1 MVVYQLVK
9 TRLKYGEITRNAVM
23 DIDRLG
29 VMAPISP
36 NEYAGKRGH
45 PCFLL
50 SRGDYPV
57 ADLIQEQRNPYS
69 KALPR
74 DAVHNSMIRRDL

>member
-29 VMAPISP
+29 VMAPISSK
-36 NEYAGKRGH
+36 ESAGKRGQIYFQVMGF
-45 PCFLL
+45 PN
-50 SRGDYPV
+50 SRVDSGAAKNRSRAGHAHSRYTK
-57 ADLIQEQRNPYS
+57 NF
-69 KALPR
+69 
-74 DAVHNSMIRRDL
+74 